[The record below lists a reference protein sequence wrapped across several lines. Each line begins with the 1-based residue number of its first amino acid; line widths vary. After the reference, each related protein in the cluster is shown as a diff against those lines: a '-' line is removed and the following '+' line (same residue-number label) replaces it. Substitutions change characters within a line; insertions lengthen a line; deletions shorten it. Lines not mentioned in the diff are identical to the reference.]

1 MELKNNQWPLT
12 LHLAALGLKLGCVML
27 DKQRN
32 YTTFCCESLLW
43 PRRIIWMCLKSRE
56 AQEQVRETSK
66 GQGSGKLC
74 FFFFFFLSSSWN
86 RSVLTTLFVIFP
98 NAVSSFVSVFFCS
111 QMCLCRHIWCT
122 TGFILML
129 GVVTWMGGPVCCFY
143 GAASIWPWSIAEGH
157 SSKYTL
163 L

>member
-32 YTTFCCESLLW
+32 FTTFCCESLLW

-56 AQEQVRETSK
+56 AQGQVRETSK
-66 GQGSGKLC
+66 EWGSGKLC
-74 FFFFFFLSSSWN
+74 FFFFLVPFGAGVYSQPSLSLFL
-86 RSVLTTLFVIFP
+86 VLFP
-98 NAVSSFVSVFFCS
+98 HLSMFFFCS
-111 QMCLCRHIWCT
+111 QMCPCRDIWCT

-129 GVVTWMGGPVCCFY
+129 GVVTCMGGPVSCFY
-143 GAASIWPWSIAEGH
+143 DAASIWPWSIAEGH
-157 SSKYTL
+157 SSRYAL